1 MHVCKDNGKIGTNKS
16 FGTSIKDEK
25 SLNDIVCKENEK
37 KT

>member
-1 MHVCKDNGKIGTNKS
+1 MHVCKDNGKIGNNKS

-25 SLNDIVCKENEK
+25 SLDDIVCEENEK